1 MNSLTI
7 YIDNWCPMCIR
18 FGSLITYLD
27 VLNKISKSDIR
38 IYNDNLICKEKGL
51 KQIASINEKNRIFYG
66 YDSIWQIVIRLPL
79 IWLFIPFFYF
89 LKISGLGNWLYN
101 ELSVKR
107 QIIPLHCKDHECK
120 PN

>member
-18 FGSLITYLD
+18 FGSLITCLD

-38 IYNDNLICKEKGL
+38 KYTDDLISKEKGL

-79 IWLFIPFFYF
+79 IWLFIPIFYL
-89 LKISGLGNWLYN
+89 LKISSLGNWLYN

>member
-38 IYNDNLICKEKGL
+38 IYTDNLICKEKGL

-89 LKISGLGNWLYN
+89 QFSLPFRSSIMVKWILNMFLGG
-101 ELSVKR
+101 
-107 QIIPLHCKDHECK
+107 IIFI
-120 PN
+120 